1 MQRYCRFRGAHGV
14 HREQLLRAAMQVP
27 NSRLGEVIESKVE
40 SRSEEIH

>member
-27 NSRLGEVIESKVE
+27 NGWLGEVIESTVE
-40 SRSEEIH
+40 SRSEGIY